1 MFIGYLNVSFC
12 ELPIQVS
19 CLLFYWI
26 FSFSILFLIAQLEDI
41 VFWLRNL
48 YQEGWDWVMLVSS
61 ILKSCQLIVK
71 VSPENSVKVC
81 SFSELFHLDF
91 LSSMLERSK
100 MLIPL
105 CSCLTILLCALP
117 LVVIWPW
124 WAVRSRMAGQGALRY
139 ETMKLGEDLLENRGG
154 GRALCCA

>member
-1 MFIGYLNVSFC
+1 MLM
-12 ELPIQVS
+12 
-19 CLLFYWI
+19 
-26 FSFSILFLIAQLEDI
+26 SILFSTNCAF